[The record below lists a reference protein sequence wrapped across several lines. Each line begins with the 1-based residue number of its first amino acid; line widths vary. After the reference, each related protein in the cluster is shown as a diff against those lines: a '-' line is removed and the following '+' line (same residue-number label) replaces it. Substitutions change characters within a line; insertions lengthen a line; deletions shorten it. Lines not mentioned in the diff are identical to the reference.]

1 MRKRAGNR
9 TFLFFV
15 LAILLSACSP
25 AISKQVLREANRSI
39 TFQDLQKDPDRYAG
53 QVVVEG
59 GQILSATA
67 REGDTWVEV
76 LQQPLD
82 WRNRPQDT
90 DVSYGRFLARLPGP
104 PDPSLYAVGQKI
116 TVAGQVQGKR
126 VQPIGMTQYTYP
138 VLIAKE
144 FYLWRPDS
152 SRPLIHIGIGFE
164 GVIR

>member
-1 MRKRAGNR
+1 VRKRAGNR
-9 TFLFFV
+9 AVLFFG
-15 LAILLSACSP
+15 LAILLAACSP

-39 TFQDLQKDPDRYAG
+39 RFQELQKDPDRYAG
-53 QVVVEG
+53 QIVVEG
-59 GQILSATA
+59 GQILSATP

-82 WRNRPQDT
+82 WRNKPQDT
-90 DVSYGRFLARLPGP
+90 DVSHGRFLVRLPGFQ
-104 PDPSLYAVGQKI
+104 DPTLYAVGQKI

-138 VLIAKE
+138 VLISKE
-144 FYLWRPDS
+144 FHLWKAGSGGPS
-152 SRPLIHIGIGFE
+152 FHIGIGVE